1 MEMRKKKKASVI
13 DLKPYR
19 STVEMKKK
27 IIKNKLSPSRSDSE
41 ILKEIEMIN
50 KIVKEAPDIRE
61 EKIAAIREAIKNG
74 AYVVYSKK
82 IAERMIRESLFD
94 QTFQPRNRDC

>member
-1 MEMRKKKKASVI
+1 MRKKKKASVI

-19 STVEMKKK
+19 SSAEIKKK
-27 IIKNKLSPSRSDSE
+27 IIKNKISPSRSDSE

-50 KIVKEAPDIRE
+50 KIVKAAPDIRE
-61 EKIAAIREAIKNG
+61 DKIAAIKQAIKNG

-94 QTFQPRNRDC
+94 QTFKPRNRDC

>member
-1 MEMRKKKKASVI
+1 
-13 DLKPYR
+13 
-19 STVEMKKK
+19 
-27 IIKNKLSPSRSDSE
+27 
-41 ILKEIEMIN
+41 MIN

-94 QTFQPRNRDC
+94 QTLQPRNRDC

>member
-1 MEMRKKKKASVI
+1 MRKKKKASVI

-19 STVEMKKK
+19 SSAEIKKK

-74 AYVVYSKK
+74 AYDVYSKK

-94 QTFQPRNRDC
+94 QTFKPRNRDC

>member
-1 MEMRKKKKASVI
+1 MKMRKKKKASVI

-19 STVEMKKK
+19 SSAEIKKK
-27 IIKNKLSPSRSDSE
+27 IIKNKISPSRSDSE

-50 KIVKEAPDIRE
+50 KIVKAAPDIRE
-61 EKIAAIREAIKNG
+61 DKIAAIKQAIKNG

-94 QTFQPRNRDC
+94 QTFKPRNRDC

>member
-13 DLKPYR
+13 NLEPYR
-19 STVEMKKK
+19 SSAKIRKNIIKKK
-27 IIKNKLSPSRSDSE
+27 LLHSRSDRE
-41 ILKEIEMIN
+41 ILKEIEMI
-50 KIVKEAPDIRE
+50 KEIVKEAPDIRE

-94 QTFQPRNRDC
+94 QTFKPRNRDC